1 MSKHFRII
9 LDSLLAVF
17 RNPVKFWRKI
27 TSSKPK
33 RVSNGGPIWLYREQV
48 LDILFSNILGSIG
61 SIRVN
66 SFNRLVNSG

>member
-9 LDSLLAVF
+9 LESLLAMF
-17 RNPVKFWRKI
+17 WNPMEIWRKL
-27 TSSKPK
+27 TGGKPK
-33 RVSNGGPIWLYREQV
+33 RVSDGGPIWLYGEQV

-66 SFNRLVNSG
+66 SFNRLVNSD